1 MLNERKADFMAVG
14 MSHDMLVHVFKE
26 VYQALC
32 EEFKENEKAH
42 KKLGMQI
49 HKTQPQVTYFKRLT
63 ETAHTP
69 TQGSI
74 DAAGWDLYADLQDI
88 EQLTIEPGATVMI
101 HTGISVALPENTF
114 GAVYARSG
122 LASKKGLAPAN
133 KVGVVDADYRG
144 EVMVVLHNHS
154 QSTQIIENGER
165 IAQLVI
171 QPYIKADF
179 IELDELDNTSRGSG
193 GFGSTGAK

>member
-1 MLNERKADFMAVG
+1 MLNEKKADFIANG

-32 EEFKENEKAH
+32 TEFKENEEAH
-42 KKLGMQI
+42 KKLSMQI
-49 HKTQPQVTYFKRLT
+49 HKIQPRITYFKRLT
-63 ETAHTP
+63 ETAHIP
-69 TQGSI
+69 TQGSTE
-74 DAAGWDLYADLQDI
+74 AAGWDLYADLQDI
-88 EQLTIEPGATVMI
+88 ESITIEPGDTVMI
-101 HTGISVALPENTF
+101 HTGIAMALPESTF
-114 GAVYARSG
+114 GAIYARSG

-144 EVMVVLHNHS
+144 EVMVALHNHS
-154 QSTQIIENGER
+154 HFTQTIEAGER

-179 IELDELDNTSRGSG
+179 IELDELDNTTRGEG